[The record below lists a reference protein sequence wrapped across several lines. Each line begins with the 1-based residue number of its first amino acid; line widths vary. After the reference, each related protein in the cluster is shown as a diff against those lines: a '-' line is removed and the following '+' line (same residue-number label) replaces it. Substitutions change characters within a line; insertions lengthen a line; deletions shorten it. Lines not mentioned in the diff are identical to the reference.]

1 MTPVTNGAYSTA
13 LADAVQQFQRTLLLI
28 LLSPILWFQG
38 KHVRRVTPV
47 MPEAAGPRA
56 GTIGKGPPISLLI
69 AGDSGAAGVGVASQD
84 EALCGQLLQRLC
96 KQYTVQWQLMAVTG
110 LESPGLLQML
120 ESAQAVRYDVVILC
134 IGVNDATALCS
145 PVKWLQWQHRLAALV
160 QERFQPGLLIHSAL
174 PPMQGFIALPQPL
187 RWFMGLWA
195 QAMNRQM
202 ATVLPLLGRRVMLP
216 PHQGDVVDCLASDG
230 FHPGSKG
237 YAVWADAF
245 SAQILAQT
253 KREKRNFAL

>member
-1 MTPVTNGAYSTA
+1 MNPLTNGAFAAA
-13 LADAVQQFQRTLLLI
+13 LADAILQFQRTVLLI
-28 LLSPILWFQG
+28 LLSPILWLQG
-38 KHVRRVTPV
+38 RHVRRVTPV
-47 MPEAAGPRA
+47 LPEASGPRA
-56 GTIGKGPPISLLI
+56 GTIGKGPRISLLI

-84 EALCGQLLQRLC
+84 EALCGQLLQRLS

-120 ESAQAVRYDVVILC
+120 EGTQAARYDVVILC
-134 IGVNDATALCS
+134 IGVNDATALCP

-160 QERFQPGLLIHSAL
+160 QERFQPGLLIHSAM
-174 PPMQGFIALPQPL
+174 PPMQGFTALPQPL

-202 ATVLPLLGRRVMLP
+202 ANVLPLLGQRVMLP
-216 PHQGDVVDCLASDG
+216 PHQGDVLDCLASDG

-245 SAQILAQT
+245 SAQILAHPP
-253 KREKRNFAL
+253 REQRRFSL